1 MKIVRAALLLVL
13 LAGPAYAQMG
23 GAMNM
28 IPEDKKKTP
37 EEIEREAVTDKAYRD
52 SLREF
57 PIPSR
62 IRIRGAMCAV
72 PTARRPLSPSR
83 APKPAALPTSP

>member
-1 MKIVRAALLLVL
+1 MKIVRAAVRLVL

-52 SLREF
+52 SLRK
-57 PIPSR
+57 IPNSKPNSDPWGNV
-62 IRIRGAMCAV
+62 RGPDSSKAAQ
-72 PTARRPLSPSR
+72 
-83 APKPAALPTSP
+83 PKPRAKTGSAPN